1 MWEFH
6 WKHWIK
12 YWIILCRTTAKE
24 KSRRRADN
32 LTRPFETAALIFRA
46 AVSLRLHKPMTTCRD
61 TVADWRLFCRV
72 LFSFSQYP
80 WSAPAKKSVAPP
92 SELSGFGYE
101 LYRVSHHLYKTFL
114 RPAGPLRLAG
124 RFLLFS
130 EDKPASKKIFEK
142 FSKRR
147 LLAGSERLCVRLVSG
162 KGETHL
168 IPPGKTNY

>member
-46 AVSLRLHKPMTTCRD
+46 AVSLRLHNPMTTCRD
-61 TVADWRLFCRV
+61 TVADRRLICRV

-80 WSAPAKKSVAPP
+80 WSAPAKKSLFPAAEQCGQKYALYHVTKQQNILYYARMALCRPGAFLSLWSRNIGSAWPEPYPRCRSPP
-92 SELSGFGYE
+92 PHS
-101 LYRVSHHLYKTFL
+101 
-114 RPAGPLRLAG
+114 
-124 RFLLFS
+124 
-130 EDKPASKKIFEK
+130 D
-142 FSKRR
+142 
-147 LLAGSERLCVRLVSG
+147 
-162 KGETHL
+162 
-168 IPPGKTNY
+168 